1 MKVEAKKEAVQ
12 EIAGKLDSARAF
24 YLTDFTGLDV
34 KKMTALRAQ
43 LRDAGIEYLVVKNS
57 LAQRAVATLEV
68 PDIAEFFIGPTG
80 LVIGTLDAVSPAK
93 LLTDF
98 AKEHDDRP
106 TVKVAIVDGEIVDA
120 VGVGRLAKLPPREQL
135 LAELAGALEA
145 PMASLVSMMQA
156 MLYEVAGLIDAL
168 RVQKDAAGS

>member
-1 MKVEAKKEAVQ
+1 MKVEAKKEVVK
-12 EIAGKLDSARAF
+12 EIAGKLETARAF

-57 LAQRAVATLEV
+57 LAQRAVASLEV

-80 LVIGTLDAVSPAK
+80 LVIGTRDAVSPAK
-93 LLTDF
+93 LLTEF
-98 AKEHDDRP
+98 AREHDDRP
-106 TVKVAIVDGEIVDA
+106 TVKVAIVEGEVVDA
-120 VGVGRLAKLPPREQL
+120 VGVGRLATLPPKEQL

-168 RVQKDAAGS
+168 RARKDTAGS

>member
-1 MKVEAKKEAVQ
+1 MKVETKTEVVK
-12 EIAGKLDSARAF
+12 EIAGKLDTARAF

-43 LRDAGIEYLVVKNS
+43 LRNAGIEYLVVKNS
-57 LAQRAVATLEV
+57 LAQRAVASLEV

-80 LVIGTLDAVSPAK
+80 LVIGTRDAVSPAK
-93 LLTDF
+93 LLTEF
-98 AKEHDDRP
+98 AREHDDRP
-106 TVKVAIVDGEIVDA
+106 TVKVAIVEGEVVDA
-120 VGVGRLAKLPPREQL
+120 DGVGRLATLPPREQL

-168 RVQKDAAGS
+168 RAQKDTAGS

>member
-1 MKVEAKKEAVQ
+1 MKVEAKKEVVQ
-12 EIAGKLDSARAF
+12 EIAGKLNSARAF

-106 TVKVAIVDGEIVDA
+106 TVKVGIVEGEIVDA
-120 VGVGRLAKLPPREQL
+120 VGVGKLAKLPPKEQL
-135 LAELAGALEA
+135 LAELAGVLEA
-145 PMASLVSMMQA
+145 PMVSLVAMMQA